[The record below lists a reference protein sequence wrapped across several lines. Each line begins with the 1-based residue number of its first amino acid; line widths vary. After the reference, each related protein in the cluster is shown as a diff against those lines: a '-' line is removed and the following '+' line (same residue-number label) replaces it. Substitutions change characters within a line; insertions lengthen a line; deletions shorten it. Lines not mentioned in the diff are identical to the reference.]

1 MRILL
6 AGGGTGGHLYP
17 ALSLARALS
26 GAPAD
31 PGLCSP
37 RAIPV
42 APGTPM
48 RLSLDAS
55 GEAGPELLLVTD
67 HTEIGDRIAGE
78 FEVPIVSVESRP
90 LSRSSLRAAA
100 AGLFGNVRGVAQSMP
115 IVTSFRPDVVIG
127 AGGYASFPVIAAVGM
142 LRTTGPLRQT
152 RIAVMNPDVAPG
164 LANRALAKIADE
176 VWCAYASTAEYF
188 GRKFVLTGTPVRP
201 EFYDLARPQDARK
214 RLGLAPDKKTILV
227 FGGSQGARTINVAA
241 SALVS
246 RRRLPPDWQVLHIAG
261 ERDHEW
267 MAAERGAEPNANG
280 YVLLPYLAEMALAY
294 AAADIAVCRAG
305 ASTLAELSTA
315 GVPSILVPY
324 PHAAEAHQHK
334 NAVAF
339 ANAGA
344 ALVMDDAELDPDAL
358 YWKLVEAMDATR
370 LAAMREAAHALARP
384 RALADM
390 VERIL
395 MGRIGSGDTN
405 AAATES
411 TR

>member
-1 MRILL
+1 
-6 AGGGTGGHLYP
+6 
-17 ALSLARALS
+17 
-26 GAPAD
+26 
-31 PGLCSP
+31 
-37 RAIPV
+37 
-42 APGTPM
+42 
-48 RLSLDAS
+48 
-55 GEAGPELLLVTD
+55 
-67 HTEIGDRIAGE
+67 
-78 FEVPIVSVESRP
+78 
-90 LSRSSLRAAA
+90 
-100 AGLFGNVRGVAQSMP
+100 
-115 IVTSFRPDVVIG
+115 
-127 AGGYASFPVIAAVGM
+127 
-142 LRTTGPLRQT
+142 
-152 RIAVMNPDVAPG
+152 
-164 LANRALAKIADE
+164 
-176 VWCAYASTAEYF
+176 
-188 GRKFVLTGTPVRP
+188 VRP

-267 MAAERGAEPNANG
+267 MAAERGAEPNSNG

-315 GVPSILVPY
+315 GVASILIPY

-339 ANAGA
+339 AYAGA

-358 YWKLVEAMDATR
+358 YWKLIEAMDPTR
-370 LAAMREAAHALARP
+370 LEAMREAAHALARP

-395 MGRIGSGDTN
+395 MGRIGSGDAN
-405 AAATES
+405 VVATES